1 MGYICTMTPTPGLP
15 ALRSEA
21 ARQHRLVVTK
31 RRATALLVVM
41 AAVFIAAVA
50 LKSRAPWLGYVQ
62 AAAEASLVGGLAD
75 WFAVTALFRHPMG
88 LPIPHTAII
97 VERKEQF
104 AQTLGD
110 FIQDS
115 FLTPEVIVQRLRAA
129 HVVPR
134 LADWLADEANAGRVA
149 AELADGAVA
158 LSDLVRDDDMH
169 RTLEDLVRE
178 KALALPVAPLAGKGL
193 RVLTE
198 QGRHQQ
204 VLDVI
209 LRELDGYLDA
219 HAADF
224 RGRLGDKSPWWL
236 PGAVEDRIFE
246 RLVESAHVLIDE
258 MLRGEDH
265 HLRQQFDTR
274 LKAFID
280 ELETSPEYRHKGEQ
294 LMRELLDQPEVR
306 SFVTSLWQDAKSQ
319 LRAQASD
326 PDSELRRRL
335 AATIV
340 AMGVRLRD
348 DPELAAKVEE
358 RLESGVVY
366 LAGRFDGEI
375 AELVSGTIEKWDGN
389 ETARRLE
396 LLLGPDLQY
405 IRINGTV
412 VGGAVGI
419 ALYSFAQ
426 LAG

>member
-1 MGYICTMTPTPGLP
+1 MGYICTMTPTPSLP

-129 HVVPR
+129 QVVPR

-169 RTLEDLVRE
+169 RTLEDLLRE

-246 RLVESAHVLIDE
+246 RLVEGAHVLIDE
-258 MLRGEDH
+258 MLRGQDH
-265 HLRQQFDTR
+265 PLRQQFDTR
-274 LKAFID
+274 LKVFID
-280 ELETSPEYRHKGEQ
+280 DLETSPEYRAKGEQ
-294 LMRELLDQPEVR
+294 LMRDLVDQPEVR
-306 SFVTSLWQDAKSQ
+306 SFVASLWQDAKTQ